1 MTFVDFDHD
10 GDLDLFITGAP
21 NVMWRN
27 NGNSTFTEWTAP
39 TGLAGP
45 VARGRSRPI
54 LSDINNDRAVDLVV
68 TGAQGA
74 PTMYFNQ
81 REGAF
86 RPMPLYNDPNLPP
99 AEGIAVFDFDKDGWM
114 DVAVTHAGAPG
125 LTLWRNVEGKR
136 FERVPL
142 PLPAGVAGG
151 WGVTPIDFD
160 NDGWIDLAAI
170 LETKHGPELHVFRN
184 LGPKGWEDVTAQL
197 GLEKL
202 SCTDRAH

>member
-1 MTFVDFDHD
+1 
-10 GDLDLFITGAP
+10 GAASEGKPGP

-27 NGNSTFTEWTAP
+27 NGNSTFTEWTEP
-39 TGLAGP
+39 TGLAGQGST
-45 VARGRSRPI
+45 VQAT

-68 TGAQGA
+68 TGSTGA
-74 PTMYFNQ
+74 PTVYLNQ

-86 RPMPLYNDPNLPP
+86 RPMSLYSDSSLAPSQGL
-99 AEGIAVFDFDKDGWM
+99 ATFDFNKDGWM

-125 LTLWRNVEGKR
+125 LSLWRNVQGER

-142 PLPAGVAGG
+142 PTGDVTGA

-170 LETKHGPELHVFRN
+170 LETAHGSELRVFRN
-184 LGPKGWEDVTAQL
+184 LGANGGSKGFEDVT
-197 GLEKL
+197 
-202 SCTDRAH
+202 